1 MRPHPG
7 KSDCLVLDYGGNIK
21 RLGFVND
28 VSLPQKSVSGS
39 DVSKVKSCKKCS
51 AFIAMTARKCSFC
64 GAEVQSKPKEI
75 TPDKNVHRGKVLNTG
90 TAQQANLPP
99 KNKTKSYL
107 KVNLAI
113 EENNAAIFKIC
124 SADKPENI
132 RAILV
137 VRFLDQG
144 LSDSEKSNKKRSLG
158 EQVVYNATKN
168 KHRNIRQLTNYIQ
181 NNWHHSQINILAHNH
196 KNWEV
201 FWQTL
206 IELPSHSLMRLFSD
220 YWQYL
225 AAKKKLRQKSNSKK
239 SCIRSISRY
248 CVLSCSSFLPFWLKA
263 KRIFLSRNK
272 KQKLGLSFL
281 QKIKKQS
288 LSKQFNKLY
297 SKKLIPIEKFFENKL
312 IKNSSGKGV

>member
-1 MRPHPG
+1 M
-7 KSDCLVLDYGGNIK
+7 
-21 RLGFVND
+21 
-28 VSLPQKSVSGS
+28 
-39 DVSKVKSCKKCS
+39 
-51 AFIAMTARKCSFC
+51 
-64 GAEVQSKPKEI
+64 
-75 TPDKNVHRGKVLNTG
+75 LNTG

-225 AAKKKLRQKSNSKK
+225 AAKKKLRQKSNSEKK
-239 SCIRSISRY
+239 AALDRFLGTVFFHAQASC
-248 CVLSCSSFLPFWLKA
+248 PF
-263 KRIFLSRNK
+263 
-272 KQKLGLSFL
+272 GL
-281 QKIKKQS
+281 KQS
-288 LSKQFNKLY
+288 GCFFQETKNKNWVCRSCKKLKSKELVVKQFNKLY